1 MPFRQIGE
9 LRVFE
14 FSSLNHPRLT
24 HGIFTRLGG
33 ISPAPWQSLN
43 LGSTVG
49 DSPEHVRGNRARLLR
64 AVDRPEQSLHEVW
77 QTHSSDV
84 VVVTEPRGGAPL
96 VQADAMITR
105 SRNVTLLMRFADC
118 VPILLFDPEVPA
130 VGLAHAGWL
139 GTVRKTAAQAVQAM
153 ATHLGS
159 RPRAIRAALGPAIG
173 VDHYAIGADV
183 EQQFRLA
190 FGAETDRHLARHN
203 GSLHLDLLSANRA
216 LLEAEGVEDIEVAG
230 LCTACNLS
238 DWFSHR
244 GEAGRT
250 GRFGAIVALR

>member
-1 MPFRQIGE
+1 MPFRQSGE
-9 LRVFE
+9 LRSLE
-14 FSSLNHPRLT
+14 FDSLSNPRLI
-24 HGIFTRLGG
+24 HGVFTRLGG
-33 ISPAPWQSLN
+33 LSPAPWHSLN

-49 DSPEHVRGNRARLLR
+49 DSPENVQGNRARLLR
-64 AVDRPEQSLHEVW
+64 AIDRPEASLHEVW

-84 VVVTEPRGGAPL
+84 VVVTEPRGAAPL

-105 SRNVTLLMRFADC
+105 SRQVTLLMRFADC

-139 GTVRKTAAQAVQAM
+139 GTVRKTAAHAVQAM

-159 RPRAIRAALGPAIG
+159 RPGALRAALGPAIG
-173 VDHYAIGADV
+173 ADHYVIGADV
-183 EQQFRLA
+183 ELQFRAA
-190 FGAETDRHLARHN
+190 FGAESDRHLTRHN
-203 GSLHLDLLSANRA
+203 GSLRLDLLSANRA
-216 LLEAEGVEDIEVAG
+216 LLEAEGVEQIEDAG

-250 GRFGAIVALR
+250 GRFGAVVALR